1 MTNNI
6 LPIEIDEELVS
17 SVRATCV
24 ELDVELEK
32 LVKDYL
38 DFVTGLED
46 SEIDQVKEFSNKHE
60 KAEWLAKYYFDV
72 RANQLKSFEVLK
84 NEVLIGHNQINEDKV
99 TSLEEVRH
107 EFD

>member
-24 ELDVELEK
+24 ELGVEPEK

-46 SEIDQVKEFSNKHE
+46 SEIDQVKEFSNEYE
-60 KAEWLAKYYFDV
+60 KAEGLAKYYFEV